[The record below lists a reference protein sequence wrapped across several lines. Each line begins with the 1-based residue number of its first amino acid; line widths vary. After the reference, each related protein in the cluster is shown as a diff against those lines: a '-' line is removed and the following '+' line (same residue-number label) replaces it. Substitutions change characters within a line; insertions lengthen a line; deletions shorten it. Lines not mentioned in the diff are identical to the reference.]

1 MSGLF
6 GAQQSSIFKTE
17 FKDILEQIPITTQG
31 FAALKKEL
39 ERLKTVERPEN
50 IRAIEV
56 ARAHG
61 DLSENAE
68 YHAAKERQSFL
79 EGRIGEIS
87 YKVGNAKVID
97 PETVPKDVVRFASRV
112 LVENLDSEEEVEYMI
127 VGADEAD
134 IKQGKISV
142 SSPLGAALIGKVPGD
157 EAVVQAPGGKRIYE
171 ILEIL

>member
-1 MSGLF
+1 M
-6 GAQQSSIFKTE
+6 
-17 FKDILEQIPITTQG
+17 DQIPITTQG
-31 FAALKKEL
+31 FEALKKEL

-50 IRAIEV
+50 IKSIEV

-97 PETVPKDVVRFASRV
+97 PDDVPKDVVRFACRV
-112 LVENLDSEEEVEYMI
+112 VLENLDSEEEVEYMI

-134 IKQGKISV
+134 IKKGKISV
-142 SSPLGAALIGKVPGD
+142 SSPLGSALIGKEPGD
-157 EAVVQAPGGKRIYE
+157 EAIVQAPGGKRIYE
-171 ILEIL
+171 IIDIL

>member
-1 MSGLF
+1 M
-6 GAQQSSIFKTE
+6 
-17 FKDILEQIPITTQG
+17 DQIPITTQG
-31 FAALKKEL
+31 YAALKKEL

-50 IRAIEV
+50 IKAIEV

-112 LVENLDSEEEVEYMI
+112 VLENLDSEEEVEYMI

-142 SSPLGAALIGKVPGD
+142 SSPLGSSLIGKEPGE

-171 ILEIL
+171 IIDIL

>member
-1 MSGLF
+1 M
-6 GAQQSSIFKTE
+6 
-17 FKDILEQIPITTQG
+17 EQIPITKQG
-31 FAALKKEL
+31 YAALKKEL
-39 ERLKTVERPEN
+39 DRLKTIERPEN

-79 EGRIGEIS
+79 EGRIGEIG
-87 YKVGNAKVID
+87 YKLGCAKVID
-97 PETVPKDVVRFASRV
+97 PDTVSKDAVRFACRV

-127 VGADEAD
+127 VGPDEAD
-134 IKQGKISV
+134 IKLGKISV
-142 SSPLGAALIGKVPGD
+142 SSPLGSALIGKKPGD

-171 ILEIL
+171 IIEIL